1 MNLEGVVCPICNERI
16 AGGSDDMSVN
26 SHVDECLN
34 RQLLK
39 SEKRRL
45 DEGGSDRSRPS
56 KRAKSSGPVR
66 GGIESYLTKG
76 LGK

>member
-1 MNLEGVVCPICNERI
+1 
-16 AGGSDDMSVN
+16 MSVN

-45 DEGGSDRSRPS
+45 DEGGCDRSRPS
-56 KRAKSSGPVR
+56 KRAKSSGPVK
-66 GGIESYLTKG
+66 GGSESYLTKG
-76 LGK
+76 HRK